1 MSYQPVWDG
10 RSSYGGK
17 RKHIFWKVLL
27 FLIGLGVLCFGALE
41 VVVAVND
48 GDHVIGEPK
57 AMVILG
63 CQVKPWGPSTLLQD
77 RLDTALAYLEDH
89 PDMTV
94 VVAGGQGEDEH
105 ISEAQCMYDYLT
117 AHGVNGE
124 NIILEAESHNTWQ
137 NVCNSAA
144 ILESRGNDLSESV
157 LLVTNGFHLAR
168 AKMLWRRA
176 TGTTAGTLG
185 APASHFP
192 SAVYMFFREPVGLV
206 KSFVL
211 DR

>member
-10 RSSYGGK
+10 RSGYGGK

-27 FLIGLGVLCFGALE
+27 FLIGLGMVCFGALE
-41 VVVAVND
+41 IVVAVNN
-48 GDHVIGEPK
+48 GDHVMGEPK

-63 CQVKPWGPSTLLQD
+63 CQVRADGPSVLLQD
-77 RLDTALAYLEDH
+77 RLDTALAYLKDH

-94 VVAGGQGEDEH
+94 VAAGGQGEDEPM
-105 ISEAQCMYDYLT
+105 SEAQCMYDYLT
-117 AHGVNGE
+117 AHGVDGE
-124 NIILEAESHNTWQ
+124 NIILESESHNTWQ
-137 NVCNSAA
+137 NVCNSVA
-144 ILESRGNDLSESV
+144 ILKSRGYEPGGNV

-176 TGTTAGTLG
+176 TGTVAGTLG
-185 APASHFP
+185 APVSHFP